1 MAGRTE
7 AKSGAWGRP
16 PPGSPEGPPSR
27 CRLEAGPLGLA
38 YLEVRASA
46 LTYTV
51 RSMTS
56 TILPRVAIA
65 VAACAAAVSAQ
76 QPVAKP
82 PVLVEGARILDVA
95 RGRYLAPAFVLVE
108 NGRIKSVTPDA
119 PPAVPDAAVRV
130 KAAGS
135 VLVPGLI
142 DAHAWAAPAPGV
154 EADYFYLMGL
164 AHGVTGYRV
173 LNARTNWAVAQRE
186 RSASGAVL
194 APRLWTSGRG
204 INQGASPDR
213 WLADAPDTAVA
224 VGEARRQIDAGVNWI
239 AGYEALPPEIYKALI
254 GAAQSTGVRI
264 SGRPG
269 ASSMSDLAAAG
280 VASIETL
287 AFPLMPR
294 NGAAADP
301 WPAAPARD
309 LTALQ
314 ARLVRGRVTLVP
326 LMAAA
331 MAAAFPEEAAADAS
345 LELLPDARRSALK
358 DALGK
363 APAADVA
370 RARRA
375 WTSQSAFL
383 KRFVAAGGR
392 VAAGTGF
399 ELGGY
404 PVPGAGLHREL
415 AALVR
420 AGLAPVDAI
429 RAATSTA
436 AELVGAKPPTVRF
449 APGADADFIIVSGDP
464 LKRIEDLASI
474 THVVHSGEVFD
485 PKALLARATLAKGR

>member
-1 MAGRTE
+1 
-7 AKSGAWGRP
+7 
-16 PPGSPEGPPSR
+16 
-27 CRLEAGPLGLA
+27 
-38 YLEVRASA
+38 
-46 LTYTV
+46 
-51 RSMTS
+51 MTS

-65 VAACAAAVSAQ
+65 VVACAVAVSAQ
-76 QPVAKP
+76 QPAAKL
-82 PVLVEGARILDVA
+82 PVLVEGARILDVV
-95 RGRYLAPAFVLVE
+95 RGRYLAPSFVLVE
-108 NGRIKSVTPDA
+108 NGRIRSVTPEV
-119 PPAVPDAAVRV
+119 PPALPDATVRV

-142 DAHAWAAPAPGV
+142 DAHAWAAPAADV

-164 AHGVTGYRV
+164 AHGVTGHRV

-186 RSASGAVL
+186 RSITGAIL

-213 WLADAPDTAVA
+213 WLADAPDAAVA

-239 AGYEALPPEIYKALI
+239 AGYEALPPDIFKALA
-254 GAAQSTGVRI
+254 GAARSTGVRV

-287 AFPLMPR
+287 AFPLKPR

-301 WPAAPARD
+301 WPAAAARD

-331 MAAAFPEEAAADAS
+331 MAAAFPDEAAADPS
-345 LELLPDARRSALK
+345 LELLPDPRRAALK
-358 DALGK
+358 GALGMV
-363 APAADVA
+363 PAADA
-370 RARRA
+370 LKARRA
-375 WTSQSAFL
+375 WTGRAAFL

-399 ELGGY
+399 ELSGY

-420 AGLAPVDAI
+420 AGLAPIDAI

-436 AELVGAKPPTVRF
+436 AELVGARPGAVRF
-449 APGADADFIIVSGDP
+449 APGADADFIVVSGDP
-464 LKRIEDLASI
+464 LKKIEDLASI
-474 THVVHSGEVFD
+474 TRVIRAGEVLD
-485 PKALLARATLAKGR
+485 PKVLLARANIARGR

>member
-1 MAGRTE
+1 
-7 AKSGAWGRP
+7 
-16 PPGSPEGPPSR
+16 
-27 CRLEAGPLGLA
+27 
-38 YLEVRASA
+38 
-46 LTYTV
+46 
-51 RSMTS
+51 
-56 TILPRVAIA
+56 
-65 VAACAAAVSAQ
+65 
-76 QPVAKP
+76 
-82 PVLVEGARILDVA
+82 VLVEGARILDVA

-108 NGRIKSVTPDA
+108 NGRIKSVTPGA
-119 PPAVPDAAVRV
+119 PPAVADNAVRV

-142 DAHAWAAPAPGV
+142 DAHAWAAPAPGI

-186 RSASGAVL
+186 RSISGAIV

-213 WLADAPDTAVA
+213 WLADAPDAAVA
-224 VGEARRQIDAGVNWI
+224 VGEARRQADAGVNWI
-239 AGYEALPPEIYKALI
+239 AGYESLPPDIYKALA
-254 GAAQSTGVRI
+254 GATRTTGVRI

-280 VASIETL
+280 VASIERL
-287 AFPLMPR
+287 AFPLKPR

-301 WPAAPARD
+301 WPAVQARD

-314 ARLVRGRVTLVP
+314 TRLVRGRVTLVP

-331 MAAAFPEEAAADAS
+331 MAAAFPEEAAADPT
-345 LELLPDARRSALK
+345 LELLPQSRREALK

-363 APAADVA
+363 VPAADVA
-370 RARRA
+370 KARRA
-375 WTSQSAFL
+375 WTSQAAFL

-399 ELGGY
+399 EISGY

-420 AGLAPVDAI
+420 TGLAPIDAI
-429 RAATSTA
+429 RAATATA
-436 AELVGAKPPTVRF
+436 AELVGAKPAAVRL
-449 APGADADFIIVSGDP
+449 APGADADFIVVSGDP
-464 LKRIEDLASI
+464 LKKIEDLANI
-474 THVVHSGEVFD
+474 THVVRAGEVFD
-485 PKALLARATLAKGR
+485 PKVLAARARQAGGSGR